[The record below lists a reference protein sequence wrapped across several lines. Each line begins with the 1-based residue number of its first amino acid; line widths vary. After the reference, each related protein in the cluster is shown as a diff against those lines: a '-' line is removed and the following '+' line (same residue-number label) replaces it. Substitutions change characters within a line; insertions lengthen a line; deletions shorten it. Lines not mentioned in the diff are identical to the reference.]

1 MPCIDLEALRTVE
14 PSAFFRDRCLSLR
27 DPATKA
33 VIDGYQAERR
43 RRYGY
48 AGLLPAEYAHEYHRI
63 KSEWQRKV
71 ATVGVGDDVVTIV
84 LKHVQMFQHIY
95 KRLEG
100 LPISATGNT
109 ANEQR
114 VFDAVRGTLCLKC
127 LGNDEE
133 AEWMASQ
140 GLRLDTR
147 LDTYNYYAHVPS
159 NLAKVGSNKW
169 KTKQGVNRLLRDR
182 RLTCRTLTA
191 QDAAVETISHAF
203 LRWKREVEK
212 TRWLS
217 KGMAKAITTYPYWN
231 DPALA
236 YYLFEYGDDAQTR
249 TPIGL
254 VVYLLVNERRGYQLV
269 NKGIAHMVFEDAVAV
284 PNEVRQRLGAY
295 MHYVTMRDL
304 CDRGVVDTLAG
315 GAMETRKASLGI
327 YKAIMNDRPISAK
340 VYHAV

>member
-1 MPCIDLEALRTVE
+1 MRPCIDINALPTVE
-14 PSAFFRDRCLSLR
+14 PSAFFRERCLSLKEQS
-27 DPATKA
+27 TKK
-33 VIDGYQAERR
+33 VIDFYQTERR
-43 RRYGY
+43 NRYGHI
-48 AGLLPAEYAHEYHRI
+48 GFLPAEYTHEYHRI
-63 KSEWQRKV
+63 KNEWQRKV
-71 ATVGVGDDVVTIV
+71 ATVGVENDVVIIV

-100 LPISATGNT
+100 LPISMMGNA

-127 LGNDEE
+127 LGNDAE

-159 NLAKVGSNKW
+159 NFKKVGSHKW
-169 KTKQGVNRLLRDR
+169 RTKKGVNRLLRDHK
-182 RLTCRTLTA
+182 LTCRKLTE
-191 QDAAVETISHAF
+191 QDDAVGIINTAF
-203 LRWKREVEK
+203 LRWKRDIEK

-217 KGMAKAITTYPYWN
+217 KGMSEAITRYSYWN
-231 DPALA
+231 DPSLA
-236 YYLFEYGDDAQTR
+236 YYLFEYNG

-254 VVYLLVNERRGYQLV
+254 VVYLIVNERLGYQLV

-304 CDRGVVDTLAG
+304 RDRGVVDTLAG
-315 GAMETRKASLGI
+315 GAMGTRKASLGI
-327 YKAIMNDRPISAK
+327 YKAIMNDCPISAK